1 MQISEMPDD
10 VSKAVKNDLGEDPER
25 KTRVLHSLP

>member
-1 MQISEMPDD
+1 MQISEIPDN
-10 VSKAVKNDLGEDPER
+10 VSKAVKGDLEEGPER

>member
-1 MQISEMPDD
+1 MQMPEMLDN